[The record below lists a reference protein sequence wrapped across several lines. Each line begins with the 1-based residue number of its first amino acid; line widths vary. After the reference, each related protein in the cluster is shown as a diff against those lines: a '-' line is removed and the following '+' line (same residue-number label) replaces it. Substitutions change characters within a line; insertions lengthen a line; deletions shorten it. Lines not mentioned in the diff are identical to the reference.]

1 MKPTLGLLLVL
12 VSTWAPEQA
21 SSAERSAATPCL
33 GSTNTLCLDHDR
45 FRVTA
50 RFRSGTAPEK
60 PATGQVLPVAAQER
74 AALAL
79 FFGDPGSLDVR
90 LVLRDRCASGGSLDL
105 VAAAT
110 TFAAFRIQVD
120 DLAHGVTRTLERSSG
135 AARGTLEAVAA
146 FACTGERSEP
156 SEPSE

>member
-1 MKPTLGLLLVL
+1 
-12 VSTWAPEQA
+12 
-21 SSAERSAATPCL
+21 
-33 GSTNTLCLDHDR
+33 
-45 FRVTA
+45 
-50 RFRSGTAPEK
+50 
-60 PATGQVLPVAAQER
+60 LPVAAQER

-110 TFAAFRIQVD
+110 TFAQFRIQVD

-135 AARGTLEAVAA
+135 ATRGTLEALAA
-146 FACTGERSEP
+146 FACTGELSERSE
-156 SEPSE
+156 

>member
-1 MKPTLGLLLVL
+1 MRRTIGTLLVL
-12 VSTWAPEQA
+12 VATSTPGRPAN
-21 SSAERSAATPCL
+21 AERLAATPCL
-33 GSTNTLCLDHDR
+33 ASTTAWCIDHDR

-50 RFRSGTAPEK
+50 RFRSGNAPEK

-79 FFGDPGSLDVR
+79 FFGDPDSLDVR
-90 LVLRDRCASGGSLDL
+90 LVLRDRCASGGRLDL

-110 TFAAFRIQVD
+110 SFAAFRIQVD

-146 FACTGERSEP
+146 FACTGERSE
-156 SEPSE
+156 